1 MSGSDA
7 TAPALADRLGAA
19 REAAGELWAWWK
31 AELAGMLPDG
41 LRRRLA
47 APPPVLLAD
56 LAGAEMRLGR
66 LEGGGTAWR
75 PLPAGAAAPAG
86 LPVWLRLPAGAVL
99 TRRLDWPQ
107 MSMADLR
114 RAILLDLD
122 RQTPCAAEELY
133 LDLLVTGRDPA
144 RRRVAL
150 LLAVARRPVVEA
162 ALARLAEAGLPAP
175 SRIGVAPQGARNL
188 VAPAGARH
196 LVAPQGARDL
206 VAPTGA
212 REPHA
217 PTGARDLAGHLLPGA
232 EDPTALAFDLRPAI
246 PEPGAATARRRSLL
260 PASAHGRLL
269 LLCALLGALN
279 LGLHAESEAR
289 RAARLDAAVAEA
301 RQRAQRVEA
310 LRQQITERRR
320 IRDSIVARRG
330 EISLLSIL
338 EHLTRVIPDDAWLDS
353 VEVRGSSLYV
363 TGHAPLAVSLVPL
376 IETSPM
382 FADAQFRSPVTP
394 DRSTGRERF
403 DLSIRLRTDAP

>member
-19 REAAGELWAWWK
+19 RETAGELWAWWK
-31 AELAGMLPDG
+31 AELAGMLPEG

-162 ALARLAEAGLPAP
+162 ALARLAEAGLAAP

-188 VAPAGARH
+188 VAPAGARN
-196 LVAPQGARDL
+196 LVAPQ
-206 VAPTGA
+206 
-212 REPHA
+212 
-217 PTGARDLAGHLLPGA
+217 GARDLAGHLLPGA